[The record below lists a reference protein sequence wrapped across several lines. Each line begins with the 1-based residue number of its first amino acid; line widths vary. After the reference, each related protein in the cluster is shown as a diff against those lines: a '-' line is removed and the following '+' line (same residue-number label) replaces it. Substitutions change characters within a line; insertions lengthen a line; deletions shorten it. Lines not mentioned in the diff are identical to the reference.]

1 MTQHNSLDTAWLD
14 VSGDLTPPVPVET
27 SAPQCSLCHWPA
39 ERLFKLDRL
48 LPETGQKHN
57 AVCTSCWLC
66 FNLDTPSAALG
77 ALSWLE
83 GMKPADVINLQRLAI
98 IAFKAGNEHQR
109 KSGRA
114 TLKWLLRHKKEAE
127 HYWKTVRPA
136 EFALA
141 LSRQHPTERHALR
154 QRLAGTH
161 LIMSADAFT
170 DLSLLLPVGQSA
182 GELLETIT
190 LPAL

>member
-1 MTQHNSLDTAWLD
+1 VTQHNPFDTAWLD
-14 VSGDLTPPVPVET
+14 VSGDLTPPSPVDAV
-27 SAPQCSLCHWPA
+27 APQCALCQWPA
-39 ERLFKLDRL
+39 ARLFAINRL

-77 ALSWLE
+77 ALSWLP
-83 GMKPADVINLQRLAI
+83 GMTPADVINLQRLAI
-98 IAFKAGNEHQR
+98 IAYSAGNDAQR
-109 KSGRA
+109 KRGRDV
-114 TLKWLLRHKKEAE
+114 LKWLLRHKKEAE

-141 LSRQHPTERHALR
+141 LSRQHPTERLALR
-154 QRLAGTH
+154 RRLAGTH
-161 LIMSADAFT
+161 LVMSADAFT
-170 DLSLLLPVGQSA
+170 DLSLLLPAGQTA
-182 GELLETIT
+182 GELLDTVA